1 MEPLLKAMQENGI
14 GISQSVAQYIQE
26 NASDEMTE
34 SVAQLL
40 FELGSGKLM
49 PTDLIALPY
58 SANRNVYKRA
68 QKFVELA
75 KENQLEEALKEKEVG
90 LCSF

>member
-40 FELGSGKLM
+40 VELGSGKLM

-58 SANRNVYKRA
+58 SANRNVYKRT